1 MSGAAKYPLTPET
14 NNVHGR
20 FARLYETGAA
30 GKGALVV
37 QCVAGGMML
46 KECGILDTITMLDQH
61 PAYLAGTPSVRRSI
75 LINELIALLGNQA
88 PVHQPT
94 SDVLTVQ
101 QVAPVAEPSPT
112 PQKPVGS
119 QPAASS
125 EDGAN
130 TPNLPRLGI

>member
-1 MSGAAKYPLTPET
+1 MNKPAKYMLTPEA

-30 GKGALVV
+30 GKGSLVT

-46 KECGILDTITMLDQH
+46 KECGILETINMLDQH
-61 PAYLAGTPSVRRSI
+61 PAYQAGTPSVRRAL

-94 SDVLTVQ
+94 SDVLTAQ
-101 QVAPVAEPSPT
+101 LVAPVVAPSPAPQT
-112 PQKPVGS
+112 PAASDTAAKDPQKP
-119 QPAASS
+119 
-125 EDGAN
+125 D
-130 TPNLPRLGI
+130 LPRLGV